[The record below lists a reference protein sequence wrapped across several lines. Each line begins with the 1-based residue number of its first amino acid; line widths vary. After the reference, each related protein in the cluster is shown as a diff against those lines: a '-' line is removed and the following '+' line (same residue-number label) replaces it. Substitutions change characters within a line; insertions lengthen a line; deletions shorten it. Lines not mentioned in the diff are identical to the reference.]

1 MMLKMIAE
9 GLIALKGQQEP
20 EVKKNALDGLTTIVH
35 SNWATLR
42 EMMGDVETFAH

>member
-20 EVKKNALDGLTTIVH
+20 EVKVIHVEEERKIAEQPEVFTTQRR
-35 SNWATLR
+35 WAKKSTK
-42 EMMGDVETFAH
+42 F